1 MIETVDVTMTVIATA
16 TASVSPPT
24 AFVSKPLFGQV
35 DLRILRRLVRSSP
48 DRTTLHLLR
57 ISFAAVLVAG
67 LHEDPSSLLIQ
78 TLCRDFWWFKQA
90 STELERAAAVV
101 LDIIDAI
108 RHGTAIQ
115 YSTVIRVL

>member
-16 TASVSPPT
+16 TASVSPPK
-24 AFVSKPLFGQV
+24 AVVNKPLLGQV
-35 DLRILRRLVRSSP
+35 DLRILRRLVRSSLN
-48 DRTTLHLLR
+48 RTTLHLLR

-67 LHEDPSSLLIQ
+67 LHEDPRSLLIQ

-115 YSTVIRVL
+115 YSTVIRVS